1 MSEKPS
7 TPKLKSIV
15 TIGGGSG
22 QFTLLSGLRDLEGIS
37 NTAVVSMADS
47 GGSTGILRGELNT
60 LPPGDVLK
68 CILALSPHRDFA
80 IDLLLKRF
88 ERSQKLQQH
97 NAGNMLLTMLSDY
110 TGSFPE
116 GINALAEI
124 LDVKGSILPV
134 TTDKVTLVAELA
146 NGQRVFGEAAI
157 DVPRYLERA
166 QISSVFLV
174 PHFGEDV
181 AAHLPAIDAIVNADL
196 ILLGPGDLYTSIVP
210 NLLVDGLAEALSFAK
225 AKKYFISNIMTKFGE
240 TQNYSLENYV
250 ATVEHYMGARLDG
263 ILYNNAMPKPEVLS
277 RYKAQRAEYVEL
289 SDRERLQQK
298 YDLKELPLMDESAG
312 VARHS
317 SQLLAQCIQKLVNE
331 LPHQSGESEVL
342 GS

>member
-1 MSEKPS
+1 MSEN
-7 TPKLKSIV
+7 KSSSSIKSVV

-22 QFTLLSGLRDLEGIS
+22 QYTLLSGLRDLDEIKT
-37 NTAVVSMADS
+37 TAVVSMADS

-80 IDLLLKRF
+80 IDLLLRRF
-88 ERSQKLQQH
+88 VNSEKLKKH

-124 LDVKGSILPV
+124 LNVQGSILPV

-166 QISSVFLV
+166 QISQVFLV
-174 PHFGEDV
+174 PHHGEDV
-181 AAHLPAIDAIVNADL
+181 AAHLPVIDAIINADL

-225 AKKYFISNIMTKFGE
+225 AKKYYISNIMTKFGE

-250 ATVEHYMGARLDG
+250 ASIEHYMGCRLDG
-263 ILYNNAMPKPEVLS
+263 IFYNNTRPGEDILE
-277 RYKAQRAEYVEL
+277 RYKAQRAEYVQIN
-289 SDRERLQQK
+289 DRARLQEK
-298 YDLKELPLMDESAG
+298 YDLRELLMMDETAG

-317 SQLLAQCIQKLVNE
+317 SDLLAKSIQGLLQE
-331 LPHQSGESEVL
+331 LTAQRVGKGCRES
-342 GS
+342 

>member
-1 MSEKPS
+1 MSENSAPFA
-7 TPKLKSIV
+7 PKSIV

-22 QFTLLSGLRDLEGIS
+22 QYTLLSGLRDLDGVKT
-37 NTAVVSMADS
+37 TAVVSMADS
-47 GGSTGILRGELNT
+47 GGSTGILRGELNA

-68 CILALSPHRDFA
+68 CLLALSPHRDFA

-88 ERSQKLQQH
+88 VSSEKLKKH

-124 LDVKGSILPV
+124 LNVKGSILPV

-146 NGQRVFGEAAI
+146 NGHRVFGEAAI

-166 QISSVFLV
+166 QISQVFLV
-174 PHFGEDV
+174 PHHGEDV
-181 AAHLPAIDAIVNADL
+181 AAHLPVIDAIVNADL
-196 ILLGPGDLYTSIVP
+196 ILFGPGDLYTSIVP
-210 NLLVDGLAEALSFAK
+210 NLLVDGLSEALAFAK

-240 TQNYSLENYV
+240 TQNYALENYV
-250 ATVEHYMGARLDG
+250 ATVEHYMGCRLDG
-263 ILYNNAMPKPEVLS
+263 IFYNNARPGDDVLE
-277 RYKAQRAEYVEL
+277 RYQAQRAEYVEIN
-289 SDRERLQQK
+289 DRARLQSK
-298 YDLKELPLMDESAG
+298 YDLREIPLMDESTG

-317 SQLLAQCIQKLVNE
+317 SLMLAQSIQGLLQE
-331 LPHQSGESEVL
+331 MRAASR
-342 GS
+342 